1 MKHPSRA
8 RLAPGAEDEKQQ
20 ARDLREAMKRA
31 DAMLRRLYN
40 AAERERGRKAA

>member
-1 MKHPSRA
+1 MQHDVKTEAEKRRA
-8 RLAPGAEDEKQQ
+8 LE
-20 ARDLREAMKRA
+20 LAMKRA